1 MPSISSADGYLVSRT
16 GDFVATTDAASKN
29 GTRIPVGSIVG
40 GMAGGVV
47 LALLLTAGWILWGKA
62 LRRTKEK
69 QQRETDALR
78 RTKSNTRYNAS
89 ALSKTWG
96 EVYRPG
102 RAPHA
107 SETRVKFTSE
117 KAVSAPKALRSKEHA
132 QPVPR
137 MPSTVSSAS
146 LYSAESGEEHQIR
159 APTSLILA
167 ALGNIEAAFTRA
179 SWGDRRSGPHRGS
192 QATTES
198 GYSQEG
204 VGVAY

>member
-1 MPSISSADGYLVSRT
+1 
-16 GDFVATTDAASKN
+16 
-29 GTRIPVGSIVG
+29 
-40 GMAGGVV
+40 V

-69 QQRETDALR
+69 QQREAVRTDFGRRLNNLFTEIKDALR

-89 ALSKTWG
+89 ALSRAWG

-117 KAVSAPKALRSKEHA
+117 KAVSAPKALRSKEYA

-179 SWGDRRSGPHRGS
+179 SWGDRRSGPQRGS
-192 QATTES
+192 QATTGS